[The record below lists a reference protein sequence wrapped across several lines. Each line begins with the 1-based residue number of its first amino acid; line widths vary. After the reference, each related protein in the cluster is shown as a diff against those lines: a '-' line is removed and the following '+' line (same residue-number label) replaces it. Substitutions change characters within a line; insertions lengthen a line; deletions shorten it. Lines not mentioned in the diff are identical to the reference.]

1 MLYTRI
7 SSKRMARSINRII
20 FAPSFEEAGRR
31 F

>member
-7 SSKRMARSINRII
+7 GSKRMARGINRII
-20 FAPSFEEAGRR
+20 LAPSFEEAGRR